1 MAHSSWV
8 LVGLTVAV
16 ALPAQAQLRNIN
28 LTGAPLKAIEEPF
41 TQISG
46 VRELPGN
53 KAVVVDRGEQKIMM
67 VNFATGGVTSI
78 GRKGGGPGEFQ
89 FPMGI
94 FAGPGTDSWIS
105 DPVAGK
111 VHVVTADGKIP
122 TAILPPASDGGI
134 GFTFPR
140 GADGAGRLY
149 FQGFPRPD
157 EGGKMDS
164 AQIIRWDRASKRV
177 DTLGN
182 IATGMTVNMSG
193 SSNNMRVMVGNKPWT
208 PAPAWVAMPDGRVA
222 VVQPAPYRVDIIGNN
237 KVVTHGPVQPY
248 TPIKVTAAERDAFRK
263 SQSSGG
269 GGVAITRSVGGG
281 GGGGNVTSTSAA
293 PSGGRGGPQTPDTD
307 FPPTMPPFSGQ
318 GAAQV
323 SPEGEIWVLRTRP
336 ASDKT
341 PSYDI
346 FNGSGALVGKATLKP
361 NSAVVGFGAGVIYV
375 ARQDPEDDLRYLEK
389 YGR

>member
-1 MAHSSWV
+1 MAHSCTL
-8 LVGLTVAV
+8 LVGLTVAI
-16 ALPAQAQLRNIN
+16 AMPAGAQVRNIN

-94 FAGPGTDSWIS
+94 FAGPGTDSWVS
-105 DPVAGK
+105 DPVAAK

-122 TAILPPASDGGI
+122 NAIVPPAGENNI
-134 GFTFPR
+134 GMTFPR

-149 FQGFPRPD
+149 FQGMPRPD
-157 EGGKMDS
+157 QGGNMDS
-164 AQIIRWDRASKRV
+164 AQIVRWDRNAKRI
-177 DTLGN
+177 DTLGKV
-182 IATGMTVNMSG
+182 ATGMTINMSG
-193 SSNNMRVMVGNKPWT
+193 SSSNMRVMISNKPWT
-208 PAPAWVAMPDGRVA
+208 PSPAWVVLPDGRVA
-222 VVQPAPYRVDIIGNN
+222 VVQPTPYRVDIIGNN
-237 KVVTHGPVQPY
+237 KMVTQGPVQPY

-263 SQSSGG
+263 GQGSG
-269 GGVAITRSVGGG
+269 GGVAVTRSIGGAGGG
-281 GGGGNVTSTSAA
+281 TFTSASPA
-293 PSGGRGGPQTPDTD
+293 PARPPSTPDSD
-307 FPPTMPPFSGQ
+307 FPATMPPFTGQ
-318 GAAQV
+318 GGSSVMA
-323 SPEGEIWVLRTRP
+323 SPGGEIWVLRTRP
-336 ASDKT
+336 ASDKA

-346 FNGSGALVGKATLKP
+346 FNSSGVLTGKATLKP

-389 YGR
+389 YAR